1 MKKKSKEMKILNQS
15 QNLRNGIKSRSQR
28 WVVAV
33 VLESFPSGAFT
44 LFDFMVKRAWIL
56 CL

>member
-1 MKKKSKEMKILNQS
+1 MKILNQS